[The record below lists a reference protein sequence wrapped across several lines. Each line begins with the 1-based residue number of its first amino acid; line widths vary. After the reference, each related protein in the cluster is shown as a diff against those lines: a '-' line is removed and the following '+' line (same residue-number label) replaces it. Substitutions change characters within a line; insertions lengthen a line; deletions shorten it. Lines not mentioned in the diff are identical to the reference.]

1 LKGTPEEKKELVRA
15 FVEKLV
21 VEPDKGTGT
30 FYIREFPPLEAIS
43 PRGDGNSSFQGVA
56 GARFDTDSLIS
67 EELEWE
73 EIDLAQSVR

>member
-1 LKGTPEEKKELVRA
+1 L
-15 FVEKLV
+15 
-21 VEPDKGTGT
+21 
-30 FYIREFPPLEAIS
+30 
-43 PRGDGNSSFQGVA
+43 VA

>member
-1 LKGTPEEKKELVRA
+1 M
-15 FVEKLV
+15 
-21 VEPDKGTGT
+21 
-30 FYIREFPPLEAIS
+30 
-43 PRGDGNSSFQGVA
+43 VA